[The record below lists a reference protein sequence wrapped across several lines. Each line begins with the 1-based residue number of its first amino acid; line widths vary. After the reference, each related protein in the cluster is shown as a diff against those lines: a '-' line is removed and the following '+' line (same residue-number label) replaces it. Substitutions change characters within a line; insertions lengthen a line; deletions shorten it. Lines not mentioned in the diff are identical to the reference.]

1 MPHCSHPRV
10 SMGHSLY
17 TTLSNSIMIQAIEE
31 RILAGGTISE
41 TEALELLHHP
51 DKQALY
57 DAAHRIT
64 RHFMGNSF
72 DTCSI
77 ISAKNGNCPED
88 CKWCAQS
95 AHYATGAERYGL
107 IPTSQ
112 CVAQARYNR
121 QQGVQRFSLVAS
133 GRRQTDRE
141 IELMADTYRAI
152 KHDNPGLKCCASLGL
167 LREHQLQALFES
179 GVTTYHCNIETAPSY
194 FGELCTTHT
203 QQDKEETLAAA
214 RRVGMRICSGGI
226 IGMGESPEQ
235 RVELAFYL
243 NRLGS
248 LSIPINILQPI
259 PGTPLGKS
267 KLLSEDEILTSIAIF
282 RLINPR
288 AYLRFS
294 GGRAQL
300 SLETQHKAIYCGI
313 NSAITGDLLTTI
325 GQQAQQDMQMIEDC
339 GMINKSQD
347 WEISY
352 DY

>member
-1 MPHCSHPRV
+1 MLQR
-10 SMGHSLY
+10 
-17 TTLSNSIMIQAIEE
+17 IEE
-31 RILAGGTISE
+31 RIIGGGEIYQE
-41 TEALELLHHP
+41 EAIALLNYH

-57 DAAHRIT
+57 DTAHRIT
-64 RHFMGNSF
+64 RYFMGNRF

-77 ISAKNGNCPED
+77 VSAKSGNCPED

-107 IPTSQ
+107 IQPSQ
-112 CVAQARYNR
+112 CVAQARYNHK
-121 QQGVQRFSLVAS
+121 QGVKRFSLVAS

-141 IELMADTYRAI
+141 IDIIAQAYRAI
-152 KHDNPGLKCCASLGL
+152 KHDSPELKCCASLGL
-167 LREHQLQALFES
+167 LYEHQLKTLFES
-179 GVTTYHCNIETAPSY
+179 GVTTYHCNVETAPSY
-194 FGELCTTHT
+194 FSELCTTHS

-226 IGMGESPEQ
+226 IGMGETAEQ

-243 NRLGS
+243 KSLGS

-259 PGTPLGKS
+259 AGTPLGDS
-267 KLLSEDEILTSIAIF
+267 APLSEEEILTAIALF

-288 AYLRFS
+288 SYLRFS

-325 GQQAQQDMQMIEDC
+325 GQQAQQDMQMIRDC
-339 GMINKSQD
+339 GMENRTED
-347 WEISY
+347 WEVAY